1 MVKSPCL
8 EMFKERID
16 VVFGDV
22 FWWGIALD
30 RRASFPTLMILRTPL
45 PHLAGLSFQQMS
57 AFQS

>member
-1 MVKSPCL
+1 VVKSPCL

-30 RRASFPTLMILRTPL
+30 LRASFPTLMIL
-45 PHLAGLSFQQMS
+45 
-57 AFQS
+57 